1 MFHCK
6 PYLIAFAFS
15 FFVGLP
21 LFSIFQAM
29 ISNNNNMNHASIVA
43 VVGSRQNF
51 SLHLSKQKQKQ

>member
-29 ISNNNNMNHASIVA
+29 KKTNMNHASIVA
-43 VVGSRQNF
+43 VVGSKQNF
-51 SLHLSKQKQKQ
+51 SPHLSKQKQKQ